1 MTAVRRPSASMISPL
16 HLVAALLAVLLSAAS
31 VAAPAGAP
39 APSGAPDVFLYTV
52 QPGDSAWTITA
63 RYLRDARHWNDLR
76 ATNQLRGD
84 RLRPGQVLRIPLSW
98 LRLTTQQARLVTLQG
113 DVLLNSGTGWT
124 PARAD
129 THLPP
134 GAWLRTAASGTAT
147 LGLADGTLVLVRPG
161 SELRLVPLDA
171 AQLAAWFKAQAAT
184 PATPATPSARPTSRP
199 ADDIAPVRIELLR
212 GGLESQVRPQ
222 SGNGRFEVR
231 TPSAVT
237 TVRGTE
243 FRISAEGDSSRA
255 EVVHGAVAFG
265 NGHGQV
271 ALETATGS
279 HATTGAEPA
288 PAVPLL
294 PSPDL
299 LAMAERLSPAQLQ
312 ALVLPG
318 LPGAVAYRI
327 QWLADT
333 SPAQLLLDR
342 LQDTTLQP
350 GDPGLPDGR
359 YRLRVRGIDTLGLEG
374 LSAERLLDIATP
386 PPPAPAPPRA
396 PRLDLERSAQRL
408 MLRWT
413 PIEPLGPD
421 DWYQVQMALDPG
433 FTAVVLDEPSPLQH
447 LHLPLPRPGQP
458 GPLHIRVR
466 VRQPGGG
473 HSAWSEP
480 RVFDLRVPLESTP

>member
-1 MTAVRRPSASMISPL
+1 MISPL
-16 HLVAALLAVLLSAAS
+16 RLVAALLAMLLSAAS
-31 VAAPAGAP
+31 ASTPAGAP
-39 APSGAPDVFLYTV
+39 GASGAQEEFLYTV

-63 RYLRDARHWNDLR
+63 RYLRDARHWNGLR
-76 ATNQLRGD
+76 ENNQLRGD
-84 RLRPGQVLRIPLSW
+84 RLRPGQVLRIPLPW
-98 LRLTTQQARLVTLQG
+98 LRLTTPQARLVTLQG
-113 DVLLNSGTGWT
+113 DVTLNSGAGWE
-124 PARAD
+124 PARAG
-129 THLPP
+129 TLLPP
-134 GAWLRTAASGTAT
+134 GAWLRTAPAGSAM

-171 AQLAAWFKAQAAT
+171 AQLAAWVKAQAAT
-184 PATPATPSARPTSRP
+184 PATPSDRPTSRP
-199 ADDIAPVRIELLR
+199 ADDVAPVRIELLR

-279 HATTGAEPA
+279 HATAGAEPA
-288 PAVPLL
+288 PAIPLL
-294 PSPDL
+294 PGPDL
-299 LAMAERLSPAQLQ
+299 QAIADRMSPAQLQ
-312 ALVLPG
+312 ALVLPA
-318 LPGAVAYRI
+318 LTGAVAYRI

-333 SPAQLLLDR
+333 APDQLLLDR
-342 LQDTTLQP
+342 LQQAPLQP
-350 GDPGLPDGR
+350 GHPGLPDGR
-359 YRLRVRGIDTLGLEG
+359 YRLRVRGIDALGLEG
-374 LSAERLLDIATP
+374 LSGERTLDIATPPAPPPP

-396 PRLDLERSAQRL
+396 PTLGLDRSAQRL
-408 MLRWT
+408 VLHWT
-413 PIEPLGPD
+413 PVEPLGPD

-480 RVFDLRVPLESTP
+480 RVFDLRAPLESTP